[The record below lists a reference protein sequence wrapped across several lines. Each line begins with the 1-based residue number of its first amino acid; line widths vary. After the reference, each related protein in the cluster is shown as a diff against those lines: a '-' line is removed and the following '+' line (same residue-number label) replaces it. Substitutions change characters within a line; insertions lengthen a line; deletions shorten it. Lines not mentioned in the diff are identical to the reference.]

1 MFIFWYLSLLL
12 SSIVFLF
19 YCKIKYND
27 ISFEYIKYL
36 IFILITSASVYGLI
50 LNFSLTNLLEERN
63 IIISLYAE
71 DNIPKNIKD
80 TMIHE
85 AYSRIVDYKN
95 LLSKNNILVLIPT
108 SIISSFLLFTAIF
121 ESHCYKIIKSFINN
135 RILKRY
141 NKS

>member
-50 LNFSLTNLLEERN
+50 INFSISNLVEERN
-63 IIISLYAE
+63 IIISLYSE
-71 DNIPKNIKD
+71 NNIPKIIRD
-80 TMIHE
+80 TMLSE
-85 AYSRIVDYKN
+85 SNGRIADYKN
-95 LLSKNNILVLIPT
+95 LLSKNYILVLIPS
-108 SIISSFLLFTAIF
+108 SIISSIVLLIAIAKSNCF
-121 ESHCYKIIKSFINN
+121 KKIKSFINN
-135 RILKRY
+135 RMVKKI
-141 NKS
+141 